1 MKIELIRP
9 EEEMIKELK
18 EEMLERLE
26 KKKLIR
32 DVFIQLGMV
41 LGSELVGVLLV
52 LLVISMFRNPFKLGP
67 YLWIGLGTA
76 AGVIFISFIV
86 LYIVSYNN
94 MMKSIKR
101 LKSEEAEEEIP
112 INEFMTIFYYEIYT
126 RYACLS
132 FNMLEYQEIAKNY
145 LDYHALKETLAN
157 DPSKVTLGEECIHV
171 AFVRGNGD
179 VDRVE
184 IPIEERIENVL
195 LEEPIL
201 FVDEDFEVMVKVPY
215 VG

>member
-1 MKIELIRP
+1 MRIALIRP
-9 EEEMIKELK
+9 EEEMVKEFK

-41 LGSELVGVLLV
+41 LGSELVGALLILLV
-52 LLVISMFRNPFKLGP
+52 VSMFHNPWKIKPL
-67 YLWIGLGTA
+67 LIGLGVA
-76 AGVIFISFIV
+76 AGVIFVSFIV
-86 LYIVSYNN
+86 LYIVSYKN

-112 INEFMTIFYYEIYT
+112 VNEFVAIFYYEIYT

-132 FNMLEYQEIAKNY
+132 FNMLGYQEIAKNY

-157 DPSKVTLGEECIHV
+157 DPSKVTLGEETINV

-195 LEEPIL
+195 IDEPIL
-201 FVDEDFEVMVKVPY
+201 YVGEDFEVMVKVPF
-215 VG
+215 VA